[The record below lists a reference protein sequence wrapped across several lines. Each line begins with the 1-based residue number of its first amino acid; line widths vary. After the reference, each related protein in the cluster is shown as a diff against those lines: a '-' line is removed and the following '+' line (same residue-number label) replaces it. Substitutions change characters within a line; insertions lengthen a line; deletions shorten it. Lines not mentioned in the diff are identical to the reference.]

1 MEKAKRT
8 LESQV
13 EEQRNTIEELE
24 DELQVSEDAKLRL
37 EVNMQALKTQLER
50 ELQGKEEAVEDQK
63 KLLLRQV
70 REEAYTSFS
79 HRSWEIG

>member
-24 DELQVSEDAKLRL
+24 DELQCSEDAKLRL

-70 REEAYTSFS
+70 CIVVIVNLYLKFD
-79 HRSWEIG
+79 

>member
-70 REEAYTSFS
+70 GEEAYTSYG
-79 HRSWEIG
+79 HRS

>member
-70 REEAYTSFS
+70 GEESYTLYGHQS
-79 HRSWEIG
+79 

>member
-70 REEAYTSFS
+70 REEAYTSYG
-79 HRSWEIG
+79 HRS